1 MSGALPPYITTAVT
15 GVPELVTTR
24 ISADFSAPRPLGEEE
39 EARGEDEEPLANFAD
54 DSLAAAMKDDLTDE
68 LLDADGD
75 GLVTSADILA
85 LRNRGVPASS
95 IEAALEKM
103 QARLTSPEQT
113 EAM

>member
-1 MSGALPPYITTAVT
+1 
-15 GVPELVTTR
+15 
-24 ISADFSAPRPLGEEE
+24 
-39 EARGEDEEPLANFAD
+39 
-54 DSLAAAMKDDLTDE
+54 MKDDLTDE

-75 GLVTSADILA
+75 GIVTSADILA

-113 EAM
+113 EAMQQLRSAIEPPQGAMQLQGGFGWALALGLVGALWMRRTRAPARPVERAVDAASIDLGA